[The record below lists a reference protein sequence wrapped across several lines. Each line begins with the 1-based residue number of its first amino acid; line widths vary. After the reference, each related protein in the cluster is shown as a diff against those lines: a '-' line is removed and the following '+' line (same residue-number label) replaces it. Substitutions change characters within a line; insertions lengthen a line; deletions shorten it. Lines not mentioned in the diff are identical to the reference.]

1 MGISSSGIFP
11 SLFLKIT
18 FDLFLSGFA
27 VCSGLDFLVI
37 SRFFPFPTP
46 PFFFI
51 LLPFLPS
58 KNKRVFLYVVYLLSF
73 AFFLSFFLII
83 LSLISSSGANITF
96 LLFFVHLPFCFSWLF
111 SSLWSHLAVLCHG
124 IEVAVG
130 GEGISAS
137 NIAVHEH
144 SVVETHP
151 QRW

>member
-11 SLFLKIT
+11 SLFLKTT

-51 LLPFLPS
+51 LLTFLPS
-58 KNKRVFLYVVYLLSF
+58 KNKRVFPLCSLPSF
-73 AFFLSFFLII
+73 FCFLSFFLII
-83 LSLISSSGANITF
+83 LSLISSSGTNITF
-96 LLFFVHLPFCFSWLF
+96 SLFFVHLPFCFSWLC

-137 NIAVHEH
+137 NIAVHER